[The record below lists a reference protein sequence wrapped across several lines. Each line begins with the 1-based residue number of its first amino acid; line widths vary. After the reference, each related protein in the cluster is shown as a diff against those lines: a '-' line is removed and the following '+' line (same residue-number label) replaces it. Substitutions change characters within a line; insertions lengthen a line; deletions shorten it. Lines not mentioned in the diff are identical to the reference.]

1 MDIVGK
7 ARKLERRI
15 ARSVDVAVQEFVGR
29 GVPSAL
35 EIVHA
40 VIDCAERQ
48 VQEGGRGRRVFPF
61 NRMTVHLL
69 AGPRDHER
77 RARYAALFDGPP
89 SITERVREALTSA
102 GCRVDGLTVIVA
114 FAPKRSAQWIAQE
127 FHVEFDRVAAVPGG
141 ATAGASSEPP
151 RITLTV
157 TNGKAAKRA
166 YELRQARIDIGRRA
180 EVLDARQKLIRKN
193 DVAFAEDGPDANQ
206 SVSRRHAH
214 IAYDEERREYRVCDD
229 RSAHGTS
236 VIRDGKTIPI
246 PAGPRGVR
254 LKAGDEILLG
264 QARIKISM

>member
-40 VIDCAERQ
+40 VVDRAERQ
-48 VQEGGRGRRVFPF
+48 VQEGGRGRRLFPF
-61 NRMTVHLL
+61 NRMTVSVV
-69 AGPRDHER
+69 AGPRDHEA

-89 SITERVREALTSA
+89 SITDRVRDALTSS
-102 GCRVDGLTVIVA
+102 GCRVDDLAVTVS
-114 FAPKRSAQWIAQE
+114 FAQKPAANWIAPE
-127 FHVEFDRVAAVPGG
+127 YHVEFARVAAAP
-141 ATAGASSEPP
+141 TAAAAVASAPA

-157 TNGKAAKRA
+157 INGKAAKRV
-166 YELRQARIDIGRRA
+166 YDLGLARIDIGRRA
-180 EVLDARQKLIRKN
+180 EVLDARQKLLRKN
-193 DVAFAEDGPDANQ
+193 DVAFADDGAAVNQ

-214 IAYDEERREYRVCDD
+214 IVYDDARREYRLCDD

-236 VIRDGKTIPI
+236 IVRDGRTIPV
-246 PAGPRGVR
+246 PAGSRGVR
-254 LKAGDEILLG
+254 LKSGDEILLG
-264 QARIKISM
+264 QARVRVTF